1 MNINTFR
8 AFQSRN
14 YRLFFAGQSISLM
27 GTWMQRT
34 AVYWVVYMQTHSAF
48 MLGLSVFA
56 TQFPSFVFSLVG
68 GIVADRYDRYKVL
81 LLTQILSMMQAIIL
95 TLVVAFTHYSVTE
108 ILLLSTFLGVINA
121 FDLPARQSLVY
132 LLVAKNE
139 DLGNAI
145 ALNSSMV
152 NLARLVGPALS
163 GLVLESLGAS
173 LCFMLNALSFMA
185 VIASLSMMKL
195 PSYAPR
201 PTKQKLL
208 GDLQEGL
215 RYVRTSPYLFK
226 LILLLALIS
235 FCVLPYATLLPI
247 VAKEVLNGNALTYGY
262 LISCVGIGALFGAA
276 RLASLSSILYHQ
288 KILYLATLL
297 LGGSIVALSFCTVDL
312 PAFAFAALS
321 GLGMMLHTTIVN
333 TLLQTL
339 SDVRMRGRVM
349 SYYAMA
355 LFGMQPIGAL
365 LIGTISHRIGVEHTL
380 LLQGLLALCLALAF
394 RSFLWKN
401 VPEQDAY
408 AKTL

>member
-1 MNINTFR
+1 
-8 AFQSRN
+8 
-14 YRLFFAGQSISLM
+14 
-27 GTWMQRT
+27 MQRT
-34 AVYWVVYMQTHSAF
+34 AVYWVIYMQTHSAF

-56 TQFPSFVFSLVG
+56 TQFPSFVFSLFG

-81 LLTQILSMMQAIIL
+81 LFTQILSMTQAVAL
-95 TLVVAFTHYSVTE
+95 TLVVAFTQYSVTE

-152 NLARLVGPALS
+152 NLARLIGPALS

-195 PSYAPR
+195 PSYTPK
-201 PTKQKLL
+201 PTQQKLL
-208 GDLQEGL
+208 GDLKEGL
-215 RYVRTSPYLFK
+215 RYVRSSPYLFK
-226 LILLLALIS
+226 LIVLLALIS

-247 VAKEVLNGNALTYGY
+247 VAKDVLNGNALTYGY
-262 LISCVGIGALFGAA
+262 LISGVGIGALFGAA
-276 RLASLSSILYHQ
+276 RLASLPTIRYHQ
-288 KILYLATLL
+288 KIVYLATLL
-297 LGGSIVALSFCTVDL
+297 LGGSIVALSFCTVDS
-312 PAFAFAALS
+312 PAFVFAALS

-333 TLLQTL
+333 TLLQTF
-339 SDVRMRGRVM
+339 SDVRMRGRVI

-365 LIGTISHRIGVEHTL
+365 LIGAISHRIGVERTL
-380 LLQGLLALCLALAF
+380 LLQGVLALLLASVF
-394 RSFLWKN
+394 HSFLWKN
-401 VPEQDAY
+401 LPEQETCD
-408 AKTL
+408 KTL

>member
-34 AVYWVVYMQTHSAF
+34 AVYWVIYMQTHSAF

-56 TQFPSFVFSLVG
+56 TQFPSFVFSLFG

-81 LLTQILSMMQAIIL
+81 LFTQILSMTQAVAL
-95 TLVVAFTHYSVTE
+95 TLVVAFTQYSVTE

-152 NLARLVGPALS
+152 NLARLIGPALS

-195 PSYAPR
+195 PSYTPK
-201 PTKQKLL
+201 PTQQKLL
-208 GDLQEGL
+208 GDLKEGL
-215 RYVRTSPYLFK
+215 RYVRSSPYLFK
-226 LILLLALIS
+226 LIVLLALIS

-247 VAKEVLNGNALTYGY
+247 VAKDVLNGNALTYGY
-262 LISCVGIGALFGAA
+262 LISGVGIGALFGAA
-276 RLASLSSILYHQ
+276 RLASLPTIRYHQ
-288 KILYLATLL
+288 KIVYLATLL
-297 LGGSIVALSFCTVDL
+297 LGGSIVALSFCTVDS
-312 PAFAFAALS
+312 PAFVFAALS

-333 TLLQTL
+333 TLLQTF
-339 SDVRMRGRVM
+339 SDVRMRGRVI

-365 LIGTISHRIGVEHTL
+365 LIGAISHRIGVERTL
-380 LLQGLLALCLALAF
+380 LLQGVLALLLASVF
-394 RSFLWKN
+394 HSFLWKN
-401 VPEQDAY
+401 LPEQETCD
-408 AKTL
+408 KTL

>member
-195 PSYAPR
+195 PSYAP
-201 PTKQKLL
+201 PVTEQKLL

-247 VAKEVLNGNALTYGY
+247 VAKEVLNG
-262 LISCVGIGALFGAA
+262 
-276 RLASLSSILYHQ
+276 
-288 KILYLATLL
+288 
-297 LGGSIVALSFCTVDL
+297 
-312 PAFAFAALS
+312 
-321 GLGMMLHTTIVN
+321 
-333 TLLQTL
+333 
-339 SDVRMRGRVM
+339 
-349 SYYAMA
+349 
-355 LFGMQPIGAL
+355 
-365 LIGTISHRIGVEHTL
+365 
-380 LLQGLLALCLALAF
+380 
-394 RSFLWKN
+394 
-401 VPEQDAY
+401 
-408 AKTL
+408 

>member
-1 MNINTFR
+1 
-8 AFQSRN
+8 
-14 YRLFFAGQSISLM
+14 
-27 GTWMQRT
+27 MQRT

-56 TQFPSFVFSLVG
+56 TQFPSFVFSLIG

-81 LLTQILSMMQAIIL
+81 LFTQILSMMQAIIL

-195 PSYAPR
+195 PSYVP
-201 PTKQKLL
+201 PVTEQKLL

-226 LILLLALIS
+226 LIVLLALIS

-312 PAFAFAALS
+312 PAFVFAALS

-365 LIGTISHRIGVEHTL
+365 LIGTISHRIGVEPTL
-380 LLQGLLALCLALAF
+380 LIQGLLALCLALAF

-401 VPEQDAY
+401 VPEQAAD

>member
-1 MNINTFR
+1 
-8 AFQSRN
+8 
-14 YRLFFAGQSISLM
+14 
-27 GTWMQRT
+27 MQRT
-34 AVYWVVYMQTHSAF
+34 AVYWVIYMQTHSAF

-56 TQFPSFVFSLVG
+56 TQFPSFVFSLFG

-81 LLTQILSMMQAIIL
+81 LFTQILSMTQAVAL
-95 TLVVAFTHYSVTE
+95 TLVVAFTQYSVTE

-152 NLARLVGPALS
+152 NLARLIGPALS

-195 PSYAPR
+195 PSYTPK
-201 PTKQKLL
+201 PTQQKLL
-208 GDLQEGL
+208 GDLKEGL
-215 RYVRTSPYLFK
+215 RYVRSSPYLFK
-226 LILLLALIS
+226 LIVLLALIS

-247 VAKEVLNGNALTYGY
+247 VAKDVLNGNALTYGY
-262 LISCVGIGALFGAA
+262 LISGVGIGALFGAA
-276 RLASLSSILYHQ
+276 RLASLPTIRYHQ
-288 KILYLATLL
+288 KIVYLATLL
-297 LGGSIVALSFCTVDL
+297 LGGSIVALSFCTVDS
-312 PAFAFAALS
+312 PAFVFAALS

-333 TLLQTL
+333 TLLQTF

-365 LIGTISHRIGVEHTL
+365 LIGAISHRIGVERTL
-380 LLQGLLALCLALAF
+380 LLQGVLALLLASVF
-394 RSFLWKN
+394 HSFLWKN
-401 VPEQDAY
+401 LPEQETYD
-408 AKTL
+408 KTL

>member
-1 MNINTFR
+1 
-8 AFQSRN
+8 
-14 YRLFFAGQSISLM
+14 
-27 GTWMQRT
+27 MQRT
-34 AVYWVVYMQTHSAF
+34 AVYWVIYMQTHSAF

-56 TQFPSFVFSLVG
+56 TQFPSFVFSLFG

-81 LLTQILSMMQAIIL
+81 LFTQILSMTQAVAL
-95 TLVVAFTHYSVTE
+95 TLVVAFTQYSVTE

-152 NLARLVGPALS
+152 NLARLIGPALS

-195 PSYAPR
+195 PSYTPK
-201 PTKQKLL
+201 PTQQKLL
-208 GDLQEGL
+208 GDLKEGL
-215 RYVRTSPYLFK
+215 RYVRSSPYLFK
-226 LILLLALIS
+226 LIVLLALIS

-247 VAKEVLNGNALTYGY
+247 VAKDVLNGNALTYGY
-262 LISCVGIGALFGAA
+262 LISGVGIGALFGAA
-276 RLASLSSILYHQ
+276 RLASLPTIRYHQ
-288 KILYLATLL
+288 KIVYLATLL
-297 LGGSIVALSFCTVDL
+297 LGGSIVALSFCTVDS
-312 PAFAFAALS
+312 PAFVFAALS

-333 TLLQTL
+333 TLLQTF

-365 LIGTISHRIGVEHTL
+365 LIGAISHRIGVERTL
-380 LLQGLLALCLALAF
+380 LLQGVLALLLASVF
-394 RSFLWKN
+394 HSFLWKN
-401 VPEQDAY
+401 LPEQETCD
-408 AKTL
+408 KTL